1 MSVGTGDKPLVTA
14 YSNVSEKYF
23 TYGNICLNL
32 GGFTPRTHFL
42 HKLKTEKKT
51 SRVASA
57 LLAASVFFHIWSLA
71 GYCSAAG

>member
-1 MSVGTGDKPLVTA
+1 MGTGDKPLVTA

-42 HKLKTEKKT
+42 HKLKTKKN

-57 LLAASVFFHIWSLA
+57 FLAASVFFHIWPLA
-71 GYCSAAG
+71 GYCSAAGCC